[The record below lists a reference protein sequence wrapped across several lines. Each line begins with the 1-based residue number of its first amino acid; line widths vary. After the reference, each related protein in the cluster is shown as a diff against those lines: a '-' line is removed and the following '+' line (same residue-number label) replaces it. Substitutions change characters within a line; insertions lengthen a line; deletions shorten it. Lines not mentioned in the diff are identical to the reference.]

1 MVDVGEKCSFVKTAS
16 QTRSC
21 GESLQL
27 LVAGEGRHMVYR
39 KNIRVLDDGA
49 LGALPLLIHECRPC
63 SVLEDLAHSF
73 AGLGTAFEIFH
84 CSNLLLSPLAL
95 LSVGRQC
102 KVKGASETLVSLVR
116 ELTAFVHAGSTTLHV

>member
-1 MVDVGEKCSFVKTAS
+1 M
-16 QTRSC
+16 
-21 GESLQL
+21 
-27 LVAGEGRHMVYR
+27 MYR

-49 LGALPLLIHECRPC
+49 FGALPLLVHECRPC

-95 LSVGRQC
+95 LSVGREC
-102 KVKGASETLVSLVR
+102 KVNGASKALVSLFR
-116 ELTAFVHAGSTTLHV
+116 GLTAFGYAGRTSLHV